1 MLKSQHSKNEKKK
14 PQNPTKHMKKQ
25 GNMAQSKEQNKTPEE
40 QPFRKAE
47 LRAAYHGVLNNCDKV
62 LSELQENTNGN

>member
-1 MLKSQHSKNEKKK
+1 
-14 PQNPTKHMKKQ
+14 MKKQ

-40 QPFRKAE
+40 QSFRKAE
-47 LRAAYHGVLNNCDKV
+47 LQAAYHGILNNCDKV